1 MPALRLERIGN
12 AVLGPLDLEIG
23 TGEAVALLGPSG
35 AGKST
40 LLKIVAGLLPHR
52 GRVIY
57 EGRDMTGLP
66 PHRRGFGYMSQDL
79 HLFPHLSVAG
89 NLALPLVFAGLG
101 RRARARRVAETLALC
116 AIAHRAHR
124 RPARLSGGERQRA
137 ALARALSLRPRLL
150 LLDEPFA
157 NLDRDTRAGLWAELD
172 ALRRRLGMTA
182 LIVTH
187 DPSEARAL
195 ADRSVT
201 IEAGRLSER
210 TPLPCCPSTTP
221 PSLAS

>member
-12 AVLGPLDLEIG
+12 AVLGPLDLELAA
-23 TGEAVALLGPSG
+23 GEAVAVLGPSG

-52 GRVIY
+52 GRVIF
-57 EGRDMTGLP
+57 EGRDLTGLP
-66 PHRRGFGYMSQDL
+66 PHRRGIGYMSQDL

-89 NLALPLVFAGLG
+89 NLALPLFFAGLD
-101 RRARARRVAETLALC
+101 RQARARRVADTLALC
-116 AIAHRAHR
+116 AIAHRATR
-124 RPARLSGGERQRA
+124 RPAQLSGGERQRA
-137 ALARALSLRPRLL
+137 ALARVLSLRPRLL

-172 ALRRRLGMTA
+172 ALRRGRGMTA

-195 ADRSVT
+195 ADRSVA
-201 IEAGRLSER
+201 INAGRLNER
-210 TPLPCCPSTTP
+210 TPLPCSPSTTR
-221 PSLAS
+221 PSLAF